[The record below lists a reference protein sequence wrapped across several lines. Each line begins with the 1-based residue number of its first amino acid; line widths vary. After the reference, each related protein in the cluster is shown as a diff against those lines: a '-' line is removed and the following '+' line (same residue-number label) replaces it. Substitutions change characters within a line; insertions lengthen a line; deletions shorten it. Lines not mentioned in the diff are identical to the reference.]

1 MYLGSAA
8 ETPYT
13 TKVDMLAQADMQ
25 GDADVHGN
33 QGGNSPDLL
42 ADQSLDDMEVPP
54 ELPSQWAPAL
64 GGAETPLRGLP
75 IGETPLGTQ

>member
-1 MYLGSAA
+1 
-8 ETPYT
+8 
-13 TKVDMLAQADMQ
+13 MLAQADMQ
-25 GDADVHGN
+25 GEAVVD

-64 GGAETPLRGLP
+64 GGGETPLRGLP
-75 IGETPLGTQ
+75 VGKAPFCT

>member
-1 MYLGSAA
+1 MS
-8 ETPYT
+8 
-13 TKVDMLAQADMQ
+13 AQAGMQ
-25 GDADVHGN
+25 GEADVHGN

-64 GGAETPLRGLP
+64 GGGDTPLRGLP
-75 IGETPLGTQ
+75 LGETCTS